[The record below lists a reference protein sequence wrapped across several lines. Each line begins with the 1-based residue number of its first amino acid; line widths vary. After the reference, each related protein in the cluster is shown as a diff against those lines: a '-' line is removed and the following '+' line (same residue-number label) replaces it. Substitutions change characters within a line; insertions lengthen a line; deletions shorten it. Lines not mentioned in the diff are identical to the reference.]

1 MQATEAVPVGLST
14 SEAAARAN
22 RSRSA
27 VDRAMREGRLPFA
40 WGTGHT
46 RVLLAEDVDE
56 WAEREREGTP

>member
-1 MQATEAVPVGLST
+1 MQATEAIPVGLSIT
-14 SEAAARAN
+14 EAAVRAK

-27 VDRAMREGRLPFA
+27 VDRAMRSGRLPFA

-46 RVLLAEDVDE
+46 RVLLPEDVDE